1 MGTRQKEGRTMSKKD
16 YVRAAQI
23 VNDVRQRFNAQMAG
37 VVYASFATFF
47 KGENSRFDADRFAS
61 ACGM

>member
-1 MGTRQKEGRTMSKKD
+1 MSKKKD